1 MKPVANFD
9 NFPSFGNAG
18 TRNAPGDAKYSLG
31 FVPADTLPAEW
42 ANYFFHGSTKGIT
55 DLNSAVRSIWSE
67 LENVLTAYG
76 VTPNAD
82 STEQILSV
90 LNKIYPS
97 FTSCSTAASEQTKSI
112 AITGNILKAG
122 NLYVIDMT
130 NANSYGDGTTT
141 YPMLSI
147 NSGTAYP
154 ICDSCGNH
162 AKAGAWKA
170 GQTVKMLFTGTKFLM
185 AAGVTEI
192 LEVGNM
198 NAPTSDAVT
207 QAISS
212 IGASIIGEIKIW
224 AGASAPSASWKFC
237 NGAELSR
244 TEYAELFSVIG
255 VTYGGGDGI
264 TTFNLPDMRECVP
277 VGIGHNTTNVFDATE
292 TDPNT
297 GSAGTQA
304 HDEYTLGQF
313 KDDQFQGHW
322 HECLQIDGTGST
334 SHYKPDVTQ
343 NFTSAYGAYV
353 RNPKTD
359 NNNGTPRTGSTTH
372 GKQVGVNYI
381 IRVQ

>member
-1 MKPVANFD
+1 MKPVSNFD

-97 FTSCSTAASEQTKSI
+97 FTSCSTAASEQTKRI

-154 ICDSCGNH
+154 ICDSCGNY

-185 AAGVTEI
+185 AVGVTEI

-198 NAPTSDAVT
+198 NAPTSDSVARSI
-207 QAISS
+207 AG
-212 IGASIIGEIKIW
+212 IGASIIG
-224 AGASAPSASWKFC
+224 ALTMCPAPRLPGSYWMIC
-237 NGAELSR
+237 DGRELSR
-244 TEYAELFSVIG
+244 TEYAELFAVLG
-255 VTYGGGDGI
+255 VTWGIGDGV
-264 TTFNLPDMRECVP
+264 TTFNIPESREIGF
-277 VGIGHNTTNVFDATE
+277 VGAGENTTNTIA
-292 TDPNT
+292 N
-297 GSAGTQA
+297 
-304 HDEYTLGQF
+304 HDVYTLGQF
-313 KDDQFQGHW
+313 KDDQ
-322 HECLQIDGTGST
+322 LQTITGCVGGMDDGQ
-334 SHYKPDVTQ
+334 P
-343 NFTSAYGAYV
+343 YGAFY
-353 RNPKTD
+353 RDGEQKMAAGLG
-359 NNNGTPRTGSTTH
+359 NGSYRPTTKMNSSRVTRGGATTH
-372 GKQVGVNYI
+372 GKQVGINYI
-381 IRVQ
+381 IRVK